1 MRSLNRNKRKIY
13 YATRV
18 GETAIFDEYGNETGE
33 TTPIYSA
40 KKELMCNISPALGEE
55 VVQSFGNLP
64 DYNRTISVSDNKC
77 PIDEDSI
84 IWFDTD
90 KTGRHNYIVIR
101 KADSKNGILYALKEV
116 SVT

>member
-1 MRSLNRNKRKIY
+1 MRCLNRNKRKIY

-18 GETAIFDEYGNETGE
+18 GETTIFDEYGNETGE
-33 TTPIYSA
+33 TKPLYSA
-40 KKELMCNISPALGEE
+40 TREMMCNISPALGEE
-55 VVQSFGNLP
+55 AAQSFGNLP
-64 DYNRTISVSDNKC
+64 DYSRTISVSDTKC

-84 IWFDTD
+84 VWFDTD
-90 KTGRHNYIVIR
+90 KTGHHNYIVIR